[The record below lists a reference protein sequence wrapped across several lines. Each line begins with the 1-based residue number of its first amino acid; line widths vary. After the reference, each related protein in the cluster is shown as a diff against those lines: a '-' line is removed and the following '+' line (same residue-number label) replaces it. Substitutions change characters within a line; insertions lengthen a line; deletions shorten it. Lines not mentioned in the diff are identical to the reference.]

1 MSSYLEKLRARKR
14 LSGEVPKPPEGG
26 NPAEEPTGGTV
37 KTAKNPFGSNG
48 SDPGRRFSEI
58 AHLPSW
64 CRADC
69 RHLRRVALHK
79 LPLLLACERAESPTK
94 WIWSRL
100 DRMSS
105 CPLTTRLEPTPSSL
119 PPPPP
124 PPPTTGPEVTGPV
137 CGGCGSTNYKRVPN
151 GYIFPDGSR
160 SDGWS
165 CGGLDCGVKLLAT
178 NRAEDIRRKKMN
190 PMNDTTPSVT
200 RSQLDGIEAMLA
212 PLTKQIVQDTT
223 KTGHPADILNMEDHP
238 HPYPAKG

>member
-14 LSGEVPKPPEGG
+14 LSGEVSKPPEGE
-26 NPAEEPTGGTV
+26 NPAKEPTGGTV

-48 SDPGRRFSEI
+48 SDPGRRFLEI

-105 CPLTTRLEPTPSSL
+105 CPLTTRLEPTPSSP

-124 PPPTTGPEVTGPV
+124 PPPTTGPEVTGMA
-137 CGGCGSTNYKRVPN
+137 CGGCGSTKYKRVSN
-151 GYIFPDGSR
+151 GFIFPDGR
-160 SDGWS
+160 RTDGWF

-178 NRAEDIRRKKMN
+178 NREEDIRRK
-190 PMNDTTPSVT
+190 
-200 RSQLDGIEAMLA
+200 R
-212 PLTKQIVQDTT
+212 
-223 KTGHPADILNMEDHP
+223 
-238 HPYPAKG
+238 

>member
-14 LSGEVPKPPEGG
+14 LSGEVPKPPEGE
-26 NPAEEPTGGTV
+26 NPAEEPTEGTV
-37 KTAKNPFGSNG
+37 KTAKTPFGSNG
-48 SDPGRRFSEI
+48 SDPGRRFAEI

-105 CPLTTRLEPTPSSL
+105 CPLTTRLEPTPSSP

-137 CGGCGSTNYKRVPN
+137 NLGNPGEFTIRQLAELVIELTGSV
-151 GYIFPDGSR
+151 S
-160 SDGWS
+160 
-165 CGGLDCGVKLLAT
+165 KLVFKPLPADDPLQ
-178 NRAEDIRRKKMN
+178 RQPDIRLAREALGWE
-190 PMNDTTPSVT
+190 PTVPLREGLGHTIAYFDQLL
-200 RSQLDGIEAMLA
+200 SQG
-212 PLTKQIVQDTT
+212 
-223 KTGHPADILNMEDHP
+223 
-238 HPYPAKG
+238 

>member
-14 LSGEVPKPPEGG
+14 LSGEVPKPPEGEH
-26 NPAEEPTGGTV
+26 PAEEPTGGTV
-37 KTAKNPFGSNG
+37 KTAQPPFGSNG

-105 CPLTTRLEPTPSSL
+105 CPLTTSLEPTPSSQ
-119 PPPPP
+119 PPPP

-238 HPYPAKG
+238 HRYPAKG